1 MQSQSLSSGLKAK
14 IDAAF
19 PRAAREAREL
29 AVFLHRNPEISL
41 QEFQAA
47 ERIGQILAAAG
58 FRVYPG
64 VGGLKTAFRAEFG
77 RGKKPAVAFLAEY
90 DALPGL
96 GHACGHNL
104 IAGASVGAALALA
117 AALPPETANIVV
129 LGTPAEE
136 TLGGKI
142 PLLAA
147 RAFAGIGAAFLAHP
161 SNQTRVHSRSL
172 ALVSLEVTF
181 LGKSS
186 HAAAAPEK
194 GINALDALIQVFNAL
209 GPLRAKLPFGSR
221 VDGIIREGGR
231 APNIVPDRTR
241 AAFFLRA
248 RDLRLLEAV
257 RRDFGKCVRA
267 AEISTGARGR
277 ILQQGF
283 VYAPFL
289 SHPTLG
295 EIFEKSGIITGLKFT
310 PTENQGLG
318 SSDIGNVSQALP
330 CLHPTF
336 AVASPEIV
344 EHSRGFSQ
352 AAGGEK
358 ALGEMLKVARA
369 LAYSGGYILSRPGLF
384 KVLLRE
390 QKLLIKKSYLPL

>member
-1 MQSQSLSSGLKAK
+1 MISPSLPAGLKGK
-14 IDAAF
+14 IDSAF
-19 PRAAREAREL
+19 PPAAREAREL

-41 QEFQAA
+41 QEFKSA
-47 ERIGQILAAAG
+47 ERIGQILSTAG
-58 FRVYPG
+58 FRVHPG
-64 VGGLKTAFRAEFG
+64 IGGLKTAFRAEYG

-147 RAFAGIGAAFLAHP
+147 RAFAGVGAVFLAHP

-172 ALVSLEVTF
+172 ALVSLDITF
-181 LGKSS
+181 LGRSA
-186 HAAAAPEK
+186 HATAAPEK
-194 GINALDALIQVFNAL
+194 GVNALDALIQVFNAL

-231 APNIVPDRTR
+231 APNIIPDRTR
-241 AAFFLRA
+241 GAFFLRA
-248 RDLRLLEAV
+248 RNLRLLEAV
-257 RRDFGKCVRA
+257 RKDFGRCVRA

-289 SHPTLG
+289 SHPNLG

-310 PTENQGLG
+310 PAETQALG

-336 AVASPEIV
+336 AIASPETV
-344 EHSRGFSQ
+344 EHSREFAR
-352 AAGGEK
+352 AAGEEK
-358 ALGEMLKVARA
+358 ALREMLKVARA
-369 LAYSGGYILSRPGLF
+369 LAYSGGYFLSRPGLF
-384 KVLLRE
+384 QLLLRE
-390 QKLLIKKSYLPL
+390 QKLLLKKSFLPL

>member
-1 MQSQSLSSGLKAK
+1 MISPSLPAGLIAK
-14 IDAAF
+14 IDSAF
-19 PRAAREAREL
+19 PAAAREAREL
-29 AVFLHRNPEISL
+29 ALFLHRNPEISL
-41 QEFQAA
+41 QEFKSA
-47 ERIGQILAAAG
+47 ERIGQILSAAG
-58 FRVYPG
+58 FRVRPG
-64 VGGLKTAFRAEFG
+64 IGGLKTAFRAEYG
-77 RGKKPAVAFLAEY
+77 RSKKPAVAFLAEY

-117 AALPPETANIVV
+117 AALPPENANIVV

-147 RAFAGIGAAFLAHP
+147 RAFAGVGAAFLAHP

-172 ALVSLEVTF
+172 ALVSLEITF

-194 GINALDALIQVFNAL
+194 GINALDALIQVFNSL

-221 VDGIIREGGR
+221 ADGIIREGGR
-231 APNIVPDRTR
+231 APNIIPDRTVG
-241 AAFFLRA
+241 AFFLRA
-248 RDLRLLEAV
+248 RNLPLLEAV
-257 RRDFGKCVRA
+257 RRDFGRCVRA

-289 SHPTLG
+289 SHPSLG
-295 EIFEKSGIITGLKFT
+295 EIFEKTGTMTGLKFT
-310 PTENQGLG
+310 SAETQGLG

-330 CLHPTF
+330 CLHPTY
-336 AVASPEIV
+336 AIASPETV
-344 EHSRGFSQ
+344 EHSREFAR
-352 AAGGEK
+352 AAGEEK
-358 ALGEMLKVARA
+358 ALREMLKVARA
-369 LAYSGGYILSRPGLF
+369 MAYSGGFILSRPGLF
-384 KVLLRE
+384 QLLQKE
-390 QKLLIKKSYLPL
+390 QKLLIKKSLLPL